1 MPFSSSMMK
10 RLEHKELNTS
20 SQVIQ
25 ILNDRTRF
33 GMMICANTKSSLM
46 SILPPRHSDMFACV
60 CVQSL
65 SHVWLLWPHGL
76 QPARLLCPWAFP
88 STNTVVG
95 YHLLLQRI
103 FPTQGSNPHLLCL
116 PHWHVGSVP
125 PSPRGSHACAHVCT
139 QKWSYFAWKIYGF
152 NRHTH
157 SESKPVTTTC
167 IPSLIKFIWWIFT
180 EHHHILGISQE
191 SAVNKAG
198 RGKEQGSTNAF
209 CGGPE
214 SKYFRL
220 WGQQVCHNSSSALTE
235 PKQPLEICKQMGMAA
250 FQ

>member
-1 MPFSSSMMK
+1 MTEPGLGWWSVWKQKLPHVHFA
-10 RLEHKELNTS
+10 
-20 SQVIQ
+20 SQTLRYV
-25 ILNDRTRF
+25 
-33 GMMICANTKSSLM
+33 
-46 SILPPRHSDMFACV
+46 CV
-60 CVQSL
+60 CVCSVTKSCLTLVTPWTAAHQAPL
-65 SHVWLLWPHGL
+65 SMGFPKHEYGSGL
-76 QPARLLCPWAFP
+76 
-88 STNTVVG
+88 
-95 YHLLLQRI
+95 
-103 FPTQGSNPHLLCL
+103 
-116 PHWHVGSVP
+116 
-125 PSPRGSHACAHVCT
+125 PSPSPEDLPDPGFKPTSPVSPALACGFFT
-139 QKWSYFAWKIYGF
+139 TEPPGKSYFAWKIYGF
-152 NRHTH
+152 NRQTH

-180 EHHHILGISQE
+180 EHHHILGTSQE

-235 PKQPLEICKQMGMAA
+235 PKQPLEICKQMCMAA